1 MNTAPVEPVAYVRR
15 SSGIR
20 YHTTSRPS
28 LHSDPQV
35 SLSLASLFL
44 FSWKLPY
51 SSLHSICCLFSPL
64 VLLRYNWHPALLNT
78 FKMYLIVTWHMYIAK
93 MITKINVINIYLL
106 SYKKLS
112 LFFFS
117 LWWEFLNS
125 TLSNFQIYH
134 TAHLLFLRSSDML
147 APVQTSLL
155 DRVQLFFLGGLWA
168 PMWGWEVVYFQ
179 LSDMAGN
186 KIQLIQHSFLHLSQD
201 PSQCNSWLLGLPYS
215 QSHPHAMFLF

>member
-35 SLSLASLFL
+35 SLYLASLFL

-112 LFFFS
+112 LFFFLFVMRIFKFYS
-117 LWWEFLNS
+117 QQ
-125 TLSNFQIYH
+125 LSNIPYSPSAVFEVIRHVSTCSNLTTGQGSTIFPRRFVSSYVRVRSR
-134 TAHLLFLRSSDML
+134 LLPAFRY
-147 APVQTSLL
+147 
-155 DRVQLFFLGGLWA
+155 
-168 PMWGWEVVYFQ
+168 GW
-179 LSDMAGN
+179 
-186 KIQLIQHSFLHLSQD
+186 KQD
-201 PSQCNSWLLGLPYS
+201 PADPAQLLTSVPRSLTV
-215 QSHPHAMFLF
+215 